1 MQESIGGVQ
10 ESIGRRG
17 GLKGSKPRL
26 PAARV
31 VFDPNYR
38 RRVAALQLRL
48 AAARQSRDGSGLGAA
63 PGSGGDLVGFRPYRP
78 GEDLRQLDWNLLARL
93 DRPFVR
99 VTQREAGEHWVVV
112 LDASASMGVGPPG
125 KLQRGAECAG
135 ALVALAG
142 RLRAEVELVV
152 TGGAEER
159 PRRYP
164 VRAREGHAGA
174 FAFLEEQVAAGP
186 HGLASALRTSRV
198 LAGAARVF
206 LIGDVGGLEPRDV
219 LGLRRG
225 SREVRLLQLLAPSEL
240 EPRVGARE
248 WWDPETA
255 ERLRLDV
262 DEARRERYLEALED
276 RLEFWRALAARH
288 RLGFAGRSTAEP
300 FEALVEELFAG

>member
-1 MQESIGGVQ
+1 MRGVQ
-10 ESIGRRG
+10 
-17 GLKGSKPRL
+17 PRL

-31 VFDPNYR
+31 RFEPSYP

-48 AAARQSRDGSGLGAA
+48 AAARQSREGSGFGAA
-63 PGSGGDLVGFRPYRP
+63 PGSGEDLVGFRPYGP

-99 VTQREAGEHWVVV
+99 VTRREAGERWVVV
-112 LDASASMGVGPPG
+112 IDGSASMGVGPPG
-125 KLQRGAECAG
+125 KLQRAAECAG
-135 ALVALAG
+135 ALVALAA
-142 RLRAEVELVV
+142 RLRAELELFVS
-152 TGGAEER
+152 GGVDER
-159 PRRYP
+159 PRRFP

-186 HGLASALRTSRV
+186 HGLASALRNGRV
-198 LAGAARVF
+198 FADAARVF
-206 LIGDVGGLEPRDV
+206 LIGDLGGLEPRDV

-225 SREVRLLQLLAPSEL
+225 SREVRLLQLLAPAEL
-240 EPRVGARE
+240 EPELGARE

-262 DEARRERYLEALED
+262 DEARRELYLQALED
-276 RLEFWRALAARH
+276 RLELWRALAARH
-288 RLGFAGRSTAEP
+288 RLGFTARSTAEP